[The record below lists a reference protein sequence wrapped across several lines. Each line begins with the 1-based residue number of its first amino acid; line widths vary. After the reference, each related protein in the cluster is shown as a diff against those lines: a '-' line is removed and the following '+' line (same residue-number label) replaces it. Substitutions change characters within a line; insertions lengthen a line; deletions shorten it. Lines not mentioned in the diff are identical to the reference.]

1 MLTIRLP
8 EGMEQRINKLA
19 KETHRPKS
27 FYVRE
32 AIERSIDDMEDIY
45 LAQVRLEFLRAR
57 QGKTYTFM
65 ALNNFQHHDYIYI
78 KIN

>member
-8 EGMEQRINKLA
+8 EITEQRLTKLA

-32 AIERSIDDMEDIY
+32 AIERSLDDIEDIY
-45 LAQVRLEFLRAR
+45 LAQGRLEALRAG
-57 QGKTYTFM
+57 QSKTFT
-65 ALNNFQHHDYIYI
+65 LDEVEKELGLENPI
-78 KIN
+78 